1 MKHFIFNIN
10 ALAIMQGIRD
20 NEQIKT
26 KWLGV
31 DDLGLNL
38 QKIVLCSLCVTP
50 AIVFYFVF
58 FILFYNHGSYFAL
71 VLSYVNIIFKS
82 FPLRS

>member
-1 MKHFIFNIN
+1 
-10 ALAIMQGIRD
+10 MQGIRD

-38 QKIVLCSLCVTP
+38 QKIVLCSLCLTP
-50 AIVFYFVF
+50 AIVFYITALPIMQDFRDNEKN
-58 FILFYNHGSYFAL
+58 ILQMTASHPFWIYF
-71 VLSYVNIIFKS
+71 
-82 FPLRS
+82 